1 MDITQVILDDH
12 SEQRRLFAAIE
23 EIGPGH
29 PDELAAVWGRLSALL
44 DTHAEAEE
52 RIFYPQLVRLGRS
65 DRNGDEDEETEDAIH
80 DHNEIRDAVRAVGD
94 HEAGSPDWF
103 DAIAK
108 ANEVNGDHMAEEERE
123 GLTDF
128 RRKVD
133 LAERHRMAVEFLAFE
148 SRHLTGVRP
157 VDKDPK
163 EYVAEQS

>member
-12 SEQRRLFAAIE
+12 AEQRRLFAAIE
-23 EIGPGH
+23 DIGPTH
-29 PDELAAVWGRLSALL
+29 PAELAAVWDRLSALL

-52 RIFYPQLVRLGRS
+52 QIFYPRLAQLGRS
-65 DRNGDEDEETEDAIH
+65 DRDGEEAEETEDAVH
-80 DHNEIRDAVRAVGD
+80 DHNEIRDAGEAVGD
-94 HEAGSPDWF
+94 HEVGTPEWF
-103 DAIAK
+103 DAVAK

-123 GLTDF
+123 GLADF

-133 LAERHRMAVEFLAFE
+133 LAGRHELAIAFLAFE

-163 EYVAEQS
+163 EYVAEHS